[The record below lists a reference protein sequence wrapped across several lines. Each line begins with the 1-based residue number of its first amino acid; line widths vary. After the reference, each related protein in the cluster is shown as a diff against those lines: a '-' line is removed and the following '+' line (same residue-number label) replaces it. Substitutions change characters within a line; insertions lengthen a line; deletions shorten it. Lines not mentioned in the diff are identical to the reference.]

1 MSILTTLTLSGA
13 LPLNELN
20 VRTPGSAAELLQE
33 LTLLHQ
39 GGLVDFDGQLPEMA
53 AIPAD
58 ARQIRLTR
66 AGLRKALV

>member
-1 MSILTTLTLSGA
+1 MSVLATLTMSGA

-20 VRTPGSAAELLQE
+20 VRTPGSADDLLRELAM
-33 LTLLHQ
+33 LHQ
-39 GGLVDFDGQLPEMA
+39 GGLVDFDGQLPETA
-53 AIPAD
+53 AIVQD